1 MARPGIRRI
10 TALLLAFLI
19 LGSAA
24 AAINSFLRERER
36 APYTDDASIDADVV
50 HVAPSVSGRV
60 VQLPIAEN
68 QLVKAGDIL
77 FVIDPEPFK
86 FG

>member
-24 AAINSFLRERER
+24 AAIYSFLRERER

-50 HVAPSVSGRV
+50 HVATNWSSQATPC
-60 VQLPIAEN
+60 L
-68 QLVKAGDIL
+68 
-77 FVIDPEPFK
+77 
-86 FG
+86 

>member
-24 AAINSFLRERER
+24 AAIYSFLRERER
-36 APYTDDASIDADVV
+36 DCRWRQPAG
-50 HVAPSVSGRV
+50 SGLRF
-60 VQLPIAEN
+60 
-68 QLVKAGDIL
+68 KARAQR
-77 FVIDPEPFK
+77 
-86 FG
+86 